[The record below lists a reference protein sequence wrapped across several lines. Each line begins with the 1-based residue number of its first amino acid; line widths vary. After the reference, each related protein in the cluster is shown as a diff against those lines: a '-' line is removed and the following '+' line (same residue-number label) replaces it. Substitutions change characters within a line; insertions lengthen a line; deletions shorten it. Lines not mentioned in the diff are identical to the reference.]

1 MLYQAKSDITSNLI
15 IAKIISCA
23 HFFLILLKTKL
34 MSITI
39 RLATIE
45 DMPSVLEIVNYEILN
60 TTAIW
65 DYDVRTLEQQ
75 ETILK
80 EKQEKDFPFIVALKE
95 DKIVG
100 FGTYGTFRYKI
111 GYRFTVE
118 HSVYVHKDFHGNGI
132 GSTLLKELIELAK
145 KQKLHT
151 MIGVID
157 SENHGSIGF
166 HQKMGFEIVGHIKQT
181 GFKFDRWL
189 DSVFVQILL

>member
-1 MLYQAKSDITSNLI
+1 
-15 IAKIISCA
+15 
-23 HFFLILLKTKL
+23 

-39 RLATIE
+39 RQATIN
-45 DMPSVLEIVNYEILN
+45 DMASVLEIVNYEILN

-75 ETILK
+75 QAIFI
-80 EKQEKDFPFIVALKE
+80 EKQEKNFPFIVAEK
-95 DKIVG
+95 DNKIVG
-100 FGTYGTFRYKI
+100 FGTYGTFRFKI

-118 HSVYVHKDFHGNGI
+118 HSVYVDKNFHSNGI
-132 GSTLLKELIELAK
+132 GKLMLEELILLAQ

-157 SENHGSIGF
+157 SENKGSIVFHEKLGF
-166 HQKMGFEIVGHIKQT
+166 KNAGHIKET

-189 DSVFVQILL
+189 DSIFMQLILE